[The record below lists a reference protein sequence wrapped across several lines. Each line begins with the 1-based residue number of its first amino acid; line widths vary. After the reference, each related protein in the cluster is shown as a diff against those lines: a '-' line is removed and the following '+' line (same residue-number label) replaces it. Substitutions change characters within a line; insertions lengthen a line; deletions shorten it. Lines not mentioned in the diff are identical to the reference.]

1 MNDLNRRSRP
11 CDQSSTAKAISAAGT
26 SPIASPLAG
35 PVAPQD
41 GYTIRYRVL

>member
-1 MNDLNRRSRP
+1 MRPTADSQSDFGPWHLADL
-11 CDQSSTAKAISAAGT
+11 
-26 SPIASPLAG
+26 IASPLAG